1 MVALILLHC
10 GTYNGLHF
18 IYHKNLQS
26 QPERAIRLFAK
37 IVQKKV
43 LPNIRTC
50 ELLFS
55 LFGVVNGHYEDS
67 DALSKVDVAK
77 RINAIQKHMA
87 NNGIQ
92 HSHLS
97 MNKLVSSIHVSFFM

>member
-1 MVALILLHC
+1 MQNQL
-10 GTYNGLHF
+10 
-18 IYHKNLQS
+18 
-26 QPERAIRLFAK
+26 ERAIRVFAK
-37 IVQKKV
+37 MEQKKV